1 MIVTDGDPL
10 QSARYMRDIMSAQK
24 LHHDGQSMEEMVKS
38 VIEQLK
44 EARRQEEVRANEL
57 FVGRDRDMQ
66 LILGLLG
73 VNSYSRSN
81 LTKEDKQTIQQFS
94 DRIKGNNIYVYSY
107 TWKLVSVGKKPLYQL
122 FYLLGQGCRM
132 MFYNLYQVGLFPD

>member
-1 MIVTDGDPL
+1 MIVTDGDVL
-10 QSARYMRDIMSAQK
+10 QSARYMRDIMSAQR
-24 LHHDGQSMEEMVKS
+24 LHHDGQSMEEMVKH

-44 EARRQEEVRANEL
+44 EARRQEEVRAHEL

-73 VNSYSRSN
+73 VNSFSRSN

-94 DRIKGNNIYVYSY
+94 DRIKGKNIQSY
-107 TWKLVSVGKKPLYQL
+107 TRITCL
-122 FYLLGQGCRM
+122 C
-132 MFYNLYQVGLFPD
+132 